1 LEQFCLQ
8 SEKFLSNENMKKFAF
23 SLCCCIVLTALKA
36 QIPFTHPGTVSVAG
50 TSVSDIRQWSAFHNP
65 AVLSLTSIPMVGLRV
80 ENRYVISA
88 LNTQS
93 FSVVY
98 PADFAVT
105 AVSFSRFGFDV
116 YNETTAGIA
125 FARNFSDK
133 ICLGLQFNYLTVY
146 QQSMNTHRGTLF
158 PQAGLTIKLSPKTV
172 FGFQTW
178 NPFAAS
184 IKNYTIIKRIPSIFS
199 VGISSSVTNDFS
211 FRLQADAETGS
222 GYRFA
227 AAIQYAFS
235 DQFIVQSGLYSHD
248 FLVPCFG
255 FQARLR
261 QFSFDLQAEL
271 HPLLGVNTSLGI
283 SVPLNFRK

>member
-1 LEQFCLQ
+1 
-8 SEKFLSNENMKKFAF
+8 MKKFTF
-23 SLCCCIVLTALKA
+23 SMCCCIVFTVLKA

-50 TSVSDIRQWSAFHNP
+50 TSVSDTRQWSAFHNP

-93 FSVVY
+93 LSVVF
-98 PADFAVT
+98 PASFAVS
-105 AVSFSRFGFDV
+105 AISFSRFGFDV

-146 QQSMNTHRGTLF
+146 QQSMDTYRGTFF
-158 PQAGLTIKLSPKTV
+158 PQAGLTINLSRKTV

-199 VGISSSVTNDFS
+199 VGISSAITDNFS
-211 FRLQADAETGS
+211 MRLQADAETGS
-222 GYRFA
+222 GYRFSA
-227 AAIQYAFS
+227 ALQYVFS
-235 DQFIVQSGLYSHD
+235 DQFIVQTGLYSHD
-248 FLVPCFG
+248 YFVPAFG
-255 FQARLR
+255 FQTIFR

-271 HPLLGVNTSLGI
+271 HPLLGVNTSLGV
-283 SVPLNFRK
+283 SLPLNFLK